1 MSEIQSNP
9 SITNEKIELLSVD
22 LLEQNRELVEE
33 LKRFASSIRLEFG
46 WHYLL
51 DLTWI
56 LRNLNSKKVE
66 RVMDAG
72 AGTGIIQWYLASQGL
87 EVISVDRT
95 SREYLPLRFRTGFN
109 VKGLRQKD
117 LTPPMPAFLNNF
129 KRPIK
134 GSFLYKFLATSKA
147 QMLDIADYYTKS
159 NSPGSVIIYN
169 QDLTNLVDLQDDSLD
184 AIVSVSAL
192 EHNTPEGLT
201 KVVVELM
208 RVLKPGGILLA
219 TLTAARDK
227 DYWHEASSAMCYTDI
242 SLRSIFML
250 SEESPSNYDDYDRL
264 FQKLKDNKELQ
275 ENLAR
280 FYTNSTKKGMPKG
293 IWDPQY
299 QPVGVL
305 KVKHG

>member
-1 MSEIQSNP
+1 MISMNNERIEILSV
-9 SITNEKIELLSVD
+9 ELLENNRKLVD
-22 LLEQNRELVEE
+22 E
-33 LKRFASSIRLEFG
+33 LKQFAKSIGLEFG

-56 LRNLNSKKVE
+56 INQLDSSKMKY
-66 RVMDAG
+66 VMDAG
-72 AGTGIIQWYLASQGL
+72 AGTGVIQWYLATQGL

-95 SREYLPLRFRTGFN
+95 SRANLPLRFRKEFN
-109 VKGLRQKD
+109 VKGLREKD
-117 LTPPMPAFLNNF
+117 LSHPTPAFLNNF

-134 GSFLYKFLATSKA
+134 GSLLYRILATGKA
-147 QMLDIADYYTKS
+147 QMLDISGYYSKFR
-159 NSPGSVIIYN
+159 NPGSVIIYN
-169 QDLTNLVDLQDDSLD
+169 QDLTNLVDLQDNSLD

-201 KVVVELM
+201 QVVDELM

-219 TLTAARDK
+219 TLTAARDN
-227 DYWHEASSAMCYTDI
+227 DFWHEASSAMCYTDN
-242 SLRSIFML
+242 SLRTLFSL
-250 SEESPSNYDDYDRL
+250 SPDSPSNYDEYDKL
-264 FQKLKDNKELQ
+264 FTKLKDSKELRG
-275 ENLAR
+275 NLAS
-280 FYTNSTKKGMPKG
+280 FYTTSTQKGMPQG